1 MQRIAVLAL
10 PGVSLWELGTMTT
23 LFGAAGGSEYEVS
36 VCGAH
41 GRPVLSDVGV
51 TVFAQRGLE
60 FLRQADTVA
69 IPSAAR
75 SEASPGLRAALSRS
89 SLRRGARLAA
99 SGTAVPM
106 LAALGLLDGRTVTTT
121 WPEAG
126 RLAAEFPRVRVDPYA
141 LFVDDGD
148 VLTSA
153 GAGAVGDLCLHLIR
167 RDRGD
172 ALAND
177 IARRNV
183 FPPRRQGGQSLYIPP
198 AAPDGAS
205 GSTAATR
212 AWAWD
217 RLGEPMSLA
226 GMARHARMSIRTFT
240 RRFRAE
246 TGTSPGNWLIRQR
259 VEYARRLL
267 ETTDL
272 SVESLAPMV
281 GFGSTESMRKHFR
294 RVLGVGPQSY
304 RFMFGG
310 SAVPDKP
317 QQTRIGGSEDAR
329 QSSDTERLRDP
340 CGVR

>member
-10 PGVSLWELGTMTT
+10 PGVSMWELGAMTA
-23 LFGAAGGSEYEVS
+23 LFGSAGGSECEVV
-36 VCGAH
+36 VCSADG
-41 GRPVLSDVGV
+41 GPVQSDVGV
-51 TVFAQRGLE
+51 TVFAQRGLDYV
-60 FLRQADTVA
+60 RQADTVA
-69 IPSAAR
+69 IPSAAGP
-75 SEASPGLRAALSRS
+75 EASPGLRAALSPS
-89 SLRRGARLAA
+89 ALRPGARLAA
-99 SGTAVPM
+99 SGTAVRM

-126 RLAAEFPRVRVDPYA
+126 RLAAEYPRVRVDPCA

-153 GAGAVGDLCLHLIR
+153 GSGAVGDLCLHLIR

-183 FPPRRQGGQSLYIPP
+183 VPPRRQGGQSLYIPP
-198 AAPDGAS
+198 AAPGAAS

-226 GMARHARMSIRTFT
+226 RMAGHARMSIRTFA

-272 SVESLAPMV
+272 PVESLAPVV
-281 GFGSTESMRKHFR
+281 GFGSTESLRKQFR

-304 RFMFGG
+304 RFMFG
-310 SAVPDKP
+310 
-317 QQTRIGGSEDAR
+317 RR
-329 QSSDTERLRDP
+329 
-340 CGVR
+340 CGTGAGLAGDGCEAEGPASVEVQG